1 MKKIIEKEIAKKRKL
16 FKENYA
22 EMVGAY
28 KREKETTKDYNGRQL
43 LELIQNAD
51 DAGSNAILIKIDTK
65 NSILTISNK
74 GEAFTKEGYRSL
86 MIQNL
91 SSKLKKSYIGNKGL
105 GFRSIINWSD
115 SITIISNGTTVEFSE
130 EKRKQEFHNLF
141 NENERLDII
150 NEFSFA
156 KNVNPLPFLA
166 IPIIKESSSNS
177 DFTTSIE
184 IKYRHNFFKDILT
197 QVKDLKEEVLLFLNN
212 INKIEIQG
220 FDDINNI
227 EIKGEKSIGK
237 PISIGNRKWTV
248 FEKSGLLEEK
258 YQDKTNTQKEHYQLK
273 IAIPLEFENETDL
286 LFTFFPTKVNLEF
299 PFVVH
304 GTFDLDSSRNQ
315 LVKSD
320 KNQFVLEKLIELII
334 ETAKNISKEKVSWKP
349 LELLNYNNKNK
360 VLTDLDFYEN
370 IDKKIEELEL
380 FPCIDGLYRKLSET
394 VMYNNDFTNY
404 IIETENISYFSNLLI
419 PINSN
424 LKQWLSTELDLSFWV
439 LKTEY
444 FIKNID
450 EISKKIKTLNDR
462 VNLIYILE
470 QDNSFHSDNQQYSLL
485 LNEDKKVIDKSI
497 SVFTPPTTKSEK
509 FDLPDFVKID
519 FLNKYFYTKLL
530 NKYDLSNH
538 KEKARELQRKLKE
551 IVSISQFQPIP
562 VIGKVITE
570 TNRKIKK
577 SKNKND
583 VNIITKKM
591 ILSLYNIH
599 KDLNETTNPDTSKV
613 RVITQ
618 SGKIQLANELYLSAD
633 YPSGELTEDLFKGI
647 LPKNKFV
654 SSRRTLGLEKEDS
667 ISVERFLLD
676 FLKVNKHTKIQTD
689 FQPEYQ
695 YESFVFDKV
704 VKPAS
709 FRYSFIR
716 VSKIENLEIIL
727 NKISKEKLIL
737 WLLSD
742 SFLNQQ
748 LNNSY
753 NNDTF
758 EYDKK
763 AEREG
768 YYYHTIDIKPSYIKH
783 QLLQQ
788 EIFNNLLITDE
799 KLAFINDTN
808 INYSHKLFTK
818 YHIEKDKI
826 NSILLELGAKENF
839 SDLSIE
845 RVSEVLGSLEERD
858 TKGKTTQKIYKL
870 AFEHYRKNKE
880 ELIITDD
887 FKLFSTKEKN
897 SDYFAYS
904 EVYYSDN
911 SKLPKKI
918 INQEAILNFPKR
930 IGESQV
936 SAFFGIKTFKDFKIQ
951 VKTKELN
958 TSMTLW
964 LNDYLRSVK
973 PYLLSIRLSKITA
986 DKQKQINREVKS
998 IKSLNIEIC
1007 NRISCEIKNSEI
1019 ELEEFDFINE
1029 GNNFYIKTNAF
1040 FDLKSLKKNSTI
1052 CDLVSEIITIVFQ
1065 VNENKLDF
1073 RSCFRNDIQDTEHS
1087 IISEYGNEVLQEA
1100 KSLLDMSDYQKEFWQ
1115 TVFKIQHKTEFYDF
1129 NKNIEKIRQSKYGNI
1144 IENIDYQFLSDSDN
1158 FPLLKTIFEKLNISV
1173 IDFNGVSFTKI
1184 DLSKIHLENLKD
1196 YFYKNEDNFK
1206 STLWKLLDEKPK
1218 GSQTDFLDLISKYEN
1233 NADFINEK
1241 ANQLKEDW
1249 LTDYESIFEE
1259 YLNFHFSFSTQ
1270 KKEIIH
1276 ILDKKNQNKINFS
1289 NKENDIIEQDKEL
1302 ISLLYFE
1309 KNIPFIKT
1317 ELEKIIEP
1325 ENTINDNEDKIGS
1338 GKIVTDFEVKPK
1350 VLTKLNGKGPF
1361 IPSGATI
1368 NNKKVGNR
1376 SEKLVYNTLVE
1387 KYGKEN
1393 VSWKA
1398 KEDEGLHYDMRY
1410 SSNNGN
1416 KWKYVEVKTFNN
1428 NSFILS
1434 REEKKFGENN
1444 KNKYEIWLVDNQ
1456 NNIYNYEIFK
1466 GEVTF
1471 ELTPKDYIISIELKA
1486 NA

>member
-65 NSILTISNK
+65 NSILTISNQ
-74 GEAFTKEGYRSL
+74 GEPFTKEGYRSL

-141 NENERLDII
+141 NENEGLDII
-150 NEFSFA
+150 NEFSFS

-166 IPIIKESSSNS
+166 IPLIKESSNNS

-184 IKYRHNFFKDILT
+184 IKYRHHFFEDIIT
-197 QVKDLKEEVLLFLNN
+197 QIKDLKEEVLLFLNN
-212 INKIEIQG
+212 IKKIEIQG
-220 FDDINNI
+220 FDDVNNI

-237 PISIGNRKWTV
+237 PISIGTRKWTV

-334 ETAKNISKEKVSWKP
+334 ETAKKISKEKVSWKP

-360 VLTDLDFYEN
+360 VLTDLNFYEN
-370 IDKKIEELEL
+370 INKKIEELEL

-394 VMYNNDFTNY
+394 IMYNNDFTNY
-404 IIETENISYFSNLLI
+404 IIETENISYFPNLLI
-419 PINSN
+419 PIDLN
-424 LKQWLSTELDLSFWV
+424 LKQWLSRELDLSFWP

-530 NKYDLSNH
+530 NKYDLLNH

-551 IVSISQFQPIP
+551 IVSIRSFEPIP

-570 TNRKIKK
+570 TNRLIQK

-583 VNIITKKM
+583 INIITKKM
-591 ILSLYNIH
+591 IMSLYNIH

-613 RVITQ
+613 RIITQ

-695 YESFVFDKV
+695 YESFVFDKII
-704 VKPAS
+704 KPAA
-709 FRYSFIR
+709 FRYSYIR

-727 NKISKEKLIL
+727 DKISKEKLIL

-748 LNNSY
+748 LNDSY
-753 NNDTF
+753 NKDTF

-768 YYYHTIDIKPSYIKH
+768 YYYHTIGVKPSYVKYQI
-783 QLLQQ
+783 LQKD
-788 EIFNNLLITDE
+788 IFNNLLITDD

-818 YHIEKDKI
+818 YRIDKDKI

-845 RVSEVLGSLEERD
+845 RVSKILGSLKEKD

-887 FKLFSTKEKN
+887 FKLFSIKGKN
-897 SDYFAYS
+897 SGYFDCS

-918 INQEAILNFPKR
+918 INQEPILNFPKR

-936 SAFFGIKTFKDFKIQ
+936 STFFGIKTFKDFKIK
-951 VKTKELN
+951 VKSKELN
-958 TSMTLW
+958 ISMTQW
-964 LNDYLRSVK
+964 LNEYLRSIK

-1007 NRISCEIKNSEI
+1007 NRISCDIKNSEI

-1040 FDLKSLKKNSTI
+1040 YDLKSLKKNSTI

-1129 NKNIEKIRQSKYGNI
+1129 NKSIERIRKSEYGGI
-1144 IENIDYQFLSDSDN
+1144 IEDIDYQFLSDSDN
-1158 FPLLKTIFEKLNISV
+1158 FQLLKAIFKKLNIS
-1173 IDFNGVSFTKI
+1173 IKDFNQVSFTKI

-1196 YFYKNEDNFK
+1196 YFFKNEDNFK
-1206 STLWKLLDEKPK
+1206 SSLWKLLNENPK
-1218 GSQTDFLDLISKYEN
+1218 GSQTEFLDLISKYEN
-1233 NADFINEK
+1233 NADYIIKK
-1241 ANQLKEDW
+1241 ANELKEDW
-1249 LTDYESIFEE
+1249 LTNYESIFQE
-1259 YLNFHFSFSTQ
+1259 YIDLHFSFSIH
-1270 KKEIIH
+1270 KNEIIH
-1276 ILDKKNQNKINFS
+1276 ILDKKNQNKTNFS

-1309 KNIPFIKT
+1309 KNISILKAK
-1317 ELEKIIEP
+1317 LEKIIEP
-1325 ENTINDNEDKIGS
+1325 ENTINDNEDEIGS
-1338 GKIVTDFEVKPK
+1338 GNIVMDFEVKPK
-1350 VLTKLNGKGPF
+1350 TLNKPNGKGPF
-1361 IPSGATI
+1361 IPSGTTT

-1410 SSNNGN
+1410 SSDNGN

-1428 NSFILS
+1428 YSFILS

-1466 GEVTF
+1466 GEVTY

>member
-1 MKKIIEKEIAKKRKL
+1 MKKIIEKEIIKKRKL

-51 DAGSNAILIKIDTK
+51 DAGSNAILIKNNTK

-130 EKRKQEFHNLF
+130 EKRKQEFYNLF
-141 NENERLDII
+141 NKNERLEIL
-150 NEFSFA
+150 NEFSFS

-166 IPIIKESSSNS
+166 IPMVRESSNNS

-184 IKYRHNFFKDILT
+184 IRYRQQFFEDILT
-197 QVKDLKEEVLLFLNN
+197 QIKDLKEEVLLFLNN
-212 INKIEIQG
+212 IKKIEIQG
-220 FDDINNI
+220 FENINNI

-237 PISIGNRKWTV
+237 AISIGNRKWTV
-248 FEKSGLLEEK
+248 FKKSGLLEEK

-273 IAIPLEFENETDL
+273 IAIPLECENETDL

-334 ETAKNISKEKVSWKP
+334 ETAKKISKEKVSWKP
-349 LELLNYNNKNK
+349 IELLNYNNKNK
-360 VLTDLDFYEN
+360 VLTDLNFYEN
-370 IDKKIEELEL
+370 INKKIGELEL
-380 FPCIDGLYRKLSET
+380 FPCIDGLYRKLSDT
-394 VMYNNDFTNY
+394 IMYNNDFTNF
-404 IIETENISYFSNLLI
+404 IIETENISYFPNLLI

-424 LKQWLSTELDLSFWV
+424 LKQWLSTELDLSFWELNTKGFV
-439 LKTEY
+439 
-444 FIKNID
+444 KNID
-450 EISKKIKTLNDR
+450 EISKKIKTLNER
-462 VNLIYILE
+462 VTLIYILE
-470 QDNSFHSDNQQYSLL
+470 QDKSFHSDNQQYSLL

-530 NKYDLSNH
+530 NKYGLSNH

-551 IVSISQFQPIP
+551 IVSIRSFEPIP
-562 VIGKVITE
+562 VIGKVITD
-570 TNRKIKK
+570 TNRKIQKAK
-577 SKNKND
+577 SKND

-591 ILSLYNIH
+591 IMSLYNIH

-613 RVITQ
+613 RIITQ

-647 LPKNKFV
+647 LTKNKFV
-654 SSRRTLGLEKEDS
+654 SSRKTLGLEKEDS

-689 FQPEYQ
+689 FKPEYK
-695 YESFVFDKV
+695 YEKFVFDNIK
-704 VKPAS
+704 KPIGYRDS
-709 FRYSFIR
+709 YIR
-716 VSKIENLEIIL
+716 V
-727 NKISKEKLIL
+727 NKIDNFENIIEKISNEKLIL
-737 WLLSD
+737 WLIKDSILQKQLSD
-742 SFLNQQ
+742 SF
-748 LNNSY
+748 
-753 NNDTF
+753 NNDIF
-758 EYDKK
+758 RYDKR
-763 AEREG
+763 AEHSFN
-768 YYYHTIDIKPSYIKH
+768 YYHQFENKPSYFKY
-783 QLLQQ
+783 QLQQ
-788 EIFNNLLITDE
+788 KEIFNNLLIADE
-799 KLAFINDTN
+799 KLLFINNTN
-808 INYSHKLFTK
+808 INYTHQLFAK
-818 YHIEKDKI
+818 YQIEKETI
-826 NSILLELGAKENF
+826 NSVLIELGAKENF

-845 RVSEVLGSLEERD
+845 RVSEILSSLEEKD
-858 TKGKTTQKIYKL
+858 PKGKTTQKIYKL
-870 AFEHYRKNKE
+870 AFEHYRKNKQ
-880 ELIITDD
+880 ELPISHK
-887 FKLFSTKEKN
+887 FKLFSTKGN
-897 SDYFAYS
+897 ISGYFDCS
-904 EVYYSDN
+904 EIYYSDN
-911 SKLPKKI
+911 SILPNKI
-918 INQEAILNFPKR
+918 INQEPILNFPKR

-936 SAFFGIKTFKDFKIQ
+936 STFFGIKTFKDFDIK

-958 TSMTLW
+958 TSMTKW
-964 LNDYLRSVK
+964 LNEYLRSVK
-973 PYLLSIRLSKITA
+973 PYLLTIRLNKITA

-1007 NRISCEIKNSEI
+1007 HRISCDIKNSEI
-1019 ELEEFDFINE
+1019 ELDEFDFIND
-1029 GNNFYIKTNAF
+1029 GSNFYIKTNSF
-1040 FDLKSLKKNSTI
+1040 YDLKSLKKNSTI
-1052 CDLVSEIITIVFQ
+1052 CDVVSEIITIVIR
-1065 VNENKLDF
+1065 VNENNLDF

-1087 IISEYGNEVLQEA
+1087 IISLYGNELLQEA

-1115 TVFKIQHKTEFYDF
+1115 TVFKIQYKTEFYDF
-1129 NKNIEKIRQSKYGNI
+1129 NTNIEKLRQSNFGNI
-1144 IENIDYQFLSDSDN
+1144 IEDIDYQFLSDSDN
-1158 FPLLKTIFEKLNISV
+1158 FPLLKTIFEKLNITV
-1173 IDFNGVSFTKI
+1173 KEFNRSSFTKI
-1184 DLSKIHLENLKD
+1184 DLSQIHIENLED
-1196 YFYKNEDNFK
+1196 YFYKNEDDFK
-1206 STLWKLLDEKPK
+1206 STLWKLLNEKPK
-1218 GSQTDFLDLISKYEN
+1218 ESQTDFLDLISKYEN
-1233 NADFINEK
+1233 NANFIIEK
-1241 ANQLKEDW
+1241 ANQLKDVW
-1249 LTDYESIFEE
+1249 LTNYQSIFEE
-1259 YLNFHFSFSTQ
+1259 YLNCHFSFSTP
-1270 KKEIIH
+1270 KKGVIH
-1276 ILDKKNQNKINFS
+1276 ILDKKNQNKTNFS
-1289 NKENDIIEQDKEL
+1289 NIENDLIEQDKKL
-1302 ISLLYFE
+1302 LSLLYFE

-1317 ELEKIIEP
+1317 ELEKIIKP
-1325 ENTINDNEDKIGS
+1325 ENTINDNQDETRTGNI
-1338 GKIVTDFEVKPK
+1338 IIDFVVKPK
-1350 VLTKLNGKGPF
+1350 TFTKLNGKGPF
-1361 IPSGATI
+1361 IPNGATN

-1376 SEKLVYNTLVE
+1376 SEKLVYNTLIE
-1387 KYGKEN
+1387 KYGKEY

-1410 SSNNGN
+1410 SSDSGN

-1456 NNIYNYEIFK
+1456 NNIYNYEMFK

>member
-1 MKKIIEKEIAKKRKL
+1 MKKIIEIEIAKKRKL

-65 NSILTISNK
+65 DSILTISNQ

-150 NEFSFA
+150 NEFSFS

-166 IPIIKESSSNS
+166 IPIIKESSNNS

-184 IKYRHNFFKDILT
+184 IKYRHQYFEDILT

-212 INKIEIQG
+212 IRKIEIQG

-227 EIKGEKSIGK
+227 EIKGEKSIGS
-237 PISIGNRKWTV
+237 PISIGNRKWTF

-334 ETAKNISKEKVSWKP
+334 ETAKKISKEKVSWKP

-360 VLTDLDFYEN
+360 VLTDLNFYEN

-394 VMYNNDFTNY
+394 IMYNNDFTNY
-404 IIETENISYFSNLLI
+404 IIETENISYFPNLLI

-424 LKQWLSTELDLSFWV
+424 LKQWLSRELDLSFWV

-450 EISKKIKTLNDR
+450 EISKKVKTLNDR

-509 FDLPDFVKID
+509 FDLPDFVEID

-551 IVSISQFQPIP
+551 IVSIRSFEPIP

-570 TNRKIKK
+570 TNRLIQK

-583 VNIITKKM
+583 INIITKKM
-591 ILSLYNIH
+591 IMSLYNIH

-613 RVITQ
+613 RIITQ

-667 ISVERFLLD
+667 ISVERYLLD

-695 YESFVFDKV
+695 YESFVFDNV
-704 VKPAS
+704 VKPAG
-709 FRYSFIR
+709 FRYSSIR
-716 VSKIENLEIIL
+716 VSKIVNLEIIL

-748 LNNSY
+748 LNDSY
-753 NNDTF
+753 NKDTF

-768 YYYHTIDIKPSYIKH
+768 YYYHTVGVKPSYVKY

-788 EIFNNLLITDE
+788 DIFSNLLITDE

-818 YHIEKDKI
+818 YQIEKDKI

-845 RVSEVLGSLEERD
+845 RVSEILGSLEEKD

-870 AFEHYRKNKE
+870 AFEHYRKNKQ
-880 ELIITDD
+880 ELIITDN
-887 FKLFSTKEKN
+887 FKLFSTKGNK
-897 SDYFAYS
+897 SGYFACS

-918 INQEAILNFPKR
+918 INQEPILNFPKR
-930 IGESQV
+930 VGESQV
-936 SAFFGIKTFKDFKIQ
+936 STFFRIKTFKDFKIK
-951 VKTKELN
+951 VKSKELN
-958 TSMTLW
+958 TSMTQW
-964 LNDYLRSVK
+964 LNEYLRSIK

-1007 NRISCEIKNSEI
+1007 NRISCDIKNSEI
-1019 ELEEFDFINE
+1019 ELEEYDFINE

-1040 FDLKSLKKNSTI
+1040 YDLKSLKKNSTI

-1115 TVFKIQHKTEFYDF
+1115 TVFKIQHKTEFYNF
-1129 NKNIEKIRQSKYGNI
+1129 NKSIDKIRQSEYGSI
-1144 IENIDYQFLSDSDN
+1144 IEDIDYQFLSDADN
-1158 FPLLKTIFEKLNISV
+1158 FPHLKKIFEKLNISV
-1173 IDFNGVSFTKI
+1173 IGFNQVSFTKI

-1196 YFYKNEDNFK
+1196 YFFKNEDSFK
-1206 STLWKLLDEKPK
+1206 SALWKLLDKKPE
-1218 GSQTDFLDLISKYEN
+1218 GNQTDFLDLISKYEN
-1233 NADFINEK
+1233 NTDFINEK
-1241 ANQLKEDW
+1241 ANQLKENW
-1249 LTDYESIFEE
+1249 ATNYESIFEE
-1259 YLNFHFSFSTQ
+1259 YLNSHFSFSTQ
-1270 KKEIIH
+1270 KKAIIH

-1289 NKENDIIEQDKEL
+1289 NKENDIIEQNKEL
-1302 ISLLYFE
+1302 ISLLYFD
-1309 KNIPFIKT
+1309 KNISFIKT

-1325 ENTINDNEDKIGS
+1325 ANTINDNEDEIGS
-1338 GKIVTDFEVKPK
+1338 GNIVTDFEVKPK
-1350 VLTKLNGKGPF
+1350 ALTKPNGKGPF
-1361 IPSGATI
+1361 IPSGTNN

-1410 SSNNGN
+1410 SSDNGN

>member
-1 MKKIIEKEIAKKRKL
+1 MKNIIEKEISKKRKL

-65 NSILTISNK
+65 ASILTISNK
-74 GEAFTKEGYRSL
+74 GDAFTKEGYRSL

-130 EKRKQEFHNLF
+130 EKRKQEFHDLF
-141 NENERLDII
+141 NENERIDII
-150 NEFSFA
+150 NEFSFS

-166 IPIIKESSSNS
+166 IPIVKESSHTN

-184 IKYRHNFFKDILT
+184 IKYRNQFFDDILT

-212 INKIEIQG
+212 IKKIEING
-220 FDDINNI
+220 FEDINDI
-227 EIKGEKSIGK
+227 EIKGEKSIGQ
-237 PISIGNRKWTV
+237 PISIGSRKWTV

-273 IAIPLEFENETDL
+273 IAIPFGFDNETDL

-334 ETAKNISKEKVSWKP
+334 ETAKKISTEKVSWKP

-360 VLTDLDFYEN
+360 VLTDLNFYEN
-370 IDKKIEELEL
+370 INKKIEELEL
-380 FPCIDGLYRKLSET
+380 FPCIDGIYRKLSET
-394 VMYNNDFTNY
+394 IMYNNDFTNY
-404 IIETENISYFSNLLI
+404 IIETENINHFSNLLI

-424 LKQWLSTELDLSFWV
+424 LKQWLSRELALSFWV
-439 LKTEY
+439 LKTEP
-444 FIKNID
+444 FVQKID
-450 EISKKIKTLNDR
+450 EISKEIKTLNDR

-470 QDNSFHSDNQQYSLL
+470 QDNSFHSNNQQYSLL

-530 NKYDLSNH
+530 NKYNLSNH
-538 KEKARELQRKLKE
+538 KEKARELQRRLKE
-551 IVSISQFQPIP
+551 IVSIRSFEPIP

-570 TNRKIKK
+570 TNRRIQK

-583 VNIITKKM
+583 VNIITNKM

-613 RVITQ
+613 KIITQ

-676 FLKVNKHTKIQTD
+676 FLKVNKHTKIQTE

-695 YESFVFDKV
+695 YESFVFEKV
-704 VKPAS
+704 VKPSS

-716 VSKIENLEIIL
+716 VSKIENLEMIL
-727 NKISKEKLIL
+727 NKISNEQLIL

-758 EYDKK
+758 KYDKK

-768 YYYHTIDIKPSYIKH
+768 YYYHTINVKPSYIKY
-783 QLLQQ
+783 QLVQQ
-788 EIFNNLLITDE
+788 NIFNNLLITDE
-799 KLAFINDTN
+799 KLAYINETN

-818 YHIEKDKI
+818 YGIEKETI

-845 RVSEVLGSLEERD
+845 RVSEILSSLEEAD

-870 AFEHYRKNKE
+870 AFEHFRKNKQ
-880 ELIITDD
+880 ELIIPDD
-887 FKLFSTKEKN
+887 FKLFSTKGN
-897 SDYFAYS
+897 YNGYFPYS

-918 INQEAILNFPKR
+918 INQEPILNFPKR

-936 SAFFGIKTFKDFKIQ
+936 STFFGIKTFKDFKIK
-951 VKTKELN
+951 VKTKEVN
-958 TSMTLW
+958 TSMTQL
-964 LNDYLRSVK
+964 LNEYLRSVK

-1007 NRISCEIKNSEI
+1007 SRISCEIKNTEI
-1019 ELEEFDFINE
+1019 ELEEFDFINK

-1040 FDLKSLKKNSTI
+1040 YDLKDLKKNSTI
-1052 CDLVSEIITIVFQ
+1052 CDLVAEIITIVFQ

-1087 IISEYGNEVLQEA
+1087 IISEYTNELLQEA
-1100 KSLLDMSDYQKEFWQ
+1100 KTFLDMSDYQKEFWE
-1115 TVFKIQHKTEFYDF
+1115 TVFKIQNKTKFYDF
-1129 NKNIEKIRQSKYGNI
+1129 NKNIEKIRQSTYGSI
-1144 IENIDYQFLSDSDN
+1144 IEEIDYQFLSEYDN

-1173 IDFNGVSFTKI
+1173 KDFNQLSFTKI
-1184 DLSKIHLENLKD
+1184 DLSEIHLENLKD
-1196 YFYKNEDNFK
+1196 YFFKNEDNFK
-1206 STLWKLLDEKPK
+1206 STLWKLLDDKPK
-1218 GSQTDFLDLISKYEN
+1218 GSQTNFLDLISKYEN
-1233 NADFINEK
+1233 NANFINEQ
-1241 ANQLKEDW
+1241 ASQLKEEW
-1249 LTDYESIFEE
+1249 LTDYEPIFEE
-1259 YLNFHFSFSTQ
+1259 YLNYHFSFSTH
-1270 KKEIIH
+1270 KNEIIH

-1325 ENTINDNEDKIGS
+1325 ENTINDNEDKIGI
-1338 GKIVTDFEVKPK
+1338 GNIVTDFEVHPK
-1350 VLTKLNGKGPF
+1350 DLTKPNGKGPF
-1361 IPSGATI
+1361 IPSGATN

-1387 KYGKEN
+1387 KYGKEY
-1393 VSWKA
+1393 VSWKS

-1410 SSNNGN
+1410 SLDNGN

-1456 NNIYNYEIFK
+1456 SNIYNYEIFK